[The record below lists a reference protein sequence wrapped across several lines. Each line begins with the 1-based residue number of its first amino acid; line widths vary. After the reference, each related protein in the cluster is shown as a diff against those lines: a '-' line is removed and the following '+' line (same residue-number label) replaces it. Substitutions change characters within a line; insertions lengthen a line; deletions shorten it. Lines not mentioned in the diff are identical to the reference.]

1 MNAGDLD
8 KRMNSGGL
16 VALNTQRYGT
26 VVCRII
32 HRTPQQ
38 VWLQATGN
46 LIGTTPWMMKLSN
59 IQRMLPADVARR
71 FLPPG
76 AVLTVKPY
84 DVLPANEPGMTPN
97 EILTAIVRQLQ
108 PAETHVVQQAILV
121 YEHAQAWLRKN
132 IMAGTHG
139 NLFWLNQA
147 MTRKLKGRACHPGS
161 VTTWLG
167 DNGVY
172 MPYGFKL
179 YEILPSKVKQA
190 EKIVNEQWYRDIMTV
205 NAQDKGSVNSR

>member
-1 MNAGDLD
+1 MNAVELD
-8 KRMNSGGL
+8 KRMSSGGL
-16 VALNTQRYGT
+16 VALNSQRYGT
-26 VVCRII
+26 IACRVI

-84 DVLPANEPGMTPN
+84 DVLPTNDRGMTPN

-108 PAETHVVQQAILV
+108 PAETHVVQQAVLV
-121 YEHAQAWLRKN
+121 YEHAQAWFREN
-132 IMAGTHG
+132 IMKPA
-139 NLFWLNQA
+139 
-147 MTRKLKGRACHPGS
+147 P
-161 VTTWLG
+161 
-167 DNGVY
+167 D
-172 MPYGFKL
+172 
-179 YEILPSKVKQA
+179 VKA
-190 EKIVNEQWYRDIMTV
+190 
-205 NAQDKGSVNSR
+205 AA